1 MSGGVQTL
9 RAMFEQSSNASSP
22 DRGRSGDNSAG
33 IGEIPQR
40 PLSTVRTSFVKV
52 ERNGHSH
59 NQSGIRKD
67 INNESNTLQRNSVT
81 KESNKTNLLNTPM
94 TKSNVLVR
102 GAHENDRKNSKKLGE
117 KELETKGDEKS
128 RTGVTKAP
136 TMLNSLAKRPK
147 NVADKASLKTVSS
160 LSHSKTKK
168 SPMYPQKV
176 LPKSPATPS
185 RRTKEDKDP
194 VTNQNKVS
202 VSKTTSRN
210 LPNSPLESTPR
221 STGRMKSHA
230 SPSRMQSRFQK
241 PQPKSPTRPVKL
253 PASLTTQTASSSSK
267 VCRAVTKTE
276 TSHDTL
282 GKLQNP
288 SRSTRRLSISSRGSS
303 ALKGDISRPS
313 LGLGELSRKSSRQSL
328 VSHVATDES
337 FLARMMRPTT
347 SSASKSADKSLPIKQ
362 TKPISRPAT
371 KNGLRITTKAHTK
384 KSVTNSSISNGKKE
398 FIKIKVEEHCNPIII
413 STTIVS
419 PNHEN
424 VQTPSPICLKLDG
437 ENPVMPPQLI
447 EPVKSIEPSNDITQ
461 LETVTESRSFNFI
474 SNEEEKISQLPLTMK
489 PESSEEKNIED
500 YQELET
506 NSIGIKSTDPDKEI
520 YLETTNEKV
529 ENALDE
535 KALDPALLA
544 LESNQSK
551 ASKETETLIEAIPVE
566 ETKKVDLTVEI
577 DYNDQ
582 DHELVSEQSDVHK
595 AIAELEIQCSSKTT
609 SPVLDSKS
617 KLGGDEMLVTTESQQ
632 KSPIIKSPLAAI
644 RKVFKSDLAVPTAP
658 QPLSSPSH
666 HTTPRSG
673 SVNSLALDRSPI
685 CEDPED
691 IRAREEIAK
700 LNEALMMGAI

>member
-33 IGEIPQR
+33 IGETPQR

-67 INNESNTLQRNSVT
+67 ISNESNTLQRNSIT
-81 KESNKTNLLNTPM
+81 KESNKKNLLNTPII
-94 TKSNVLVR
+94 KSNVLVR
-102 GAHENDRKNSKKLGE
+102 GAHENDRKNSKKLE

-128 RTGVTKAP
+128 RTSVTKSP
-136 TMLNSLAKRPK
+136 TTLNSLAKRPK
-147 NVADKASLKTVSS
+147 NVVDKASLKTVSS

-168 SPMYPQKV
+168 SPMYPQNV

-185 RRTKEDKDP
+185 RRTQEDKDP
-194 VTNQNKVS
+194 ITKQNKVS
-202 VSKTTSRN
+202 VTKTSSRN
-210 LPNSPLESTPR
+210 LPNSPKESTPR

-230 SPSRMQSRFQK
+230 SPSRIQSRFQK
-241 PQPKSPTRPVKL
+241 PQPKSPTKPVKL
-253 PASLTTQTASSSSK
+253 PTSLTTQTASSSSK
-267 VCRAVTKTE
+267 VSRAVTKTE

-288 SRSTRRLSISSRGSS
+288 SRSSRRLSISSRGSS
-303 ALKGDISRPS
+303 ALKGDNSRPS

-347 SSASKSADKSLPIKQ
+347 SSASKSAEKPLPIKQ
-362 TKPISRPAT
+362 IKPVSRPAT
-371 KNGLRITTKAHTK
+371 KNGLRITTKAQTK
-384 KSVTNSSISNGKKE
+384 KSVTNSSITNGRKE

-419 PNHEN
+419 PGHEN
-424 VQTPSPICLKLDG
+424 VKTPSPTCLKLDK
-437 ENPVMPPQLI
+437 ETPVMPPQLI
-447 EPVKSIEPSNDITQ
+447 QSIKSTEPSNETIQ
-461 LETVTESRSFNFI
+461 PETVTKSCSFNFI
-474 SNEEEKISQLPLTMK
+474 SNEEENISQLSVTMK
-489 PESSEEKNIED
+489 SESSEEKEIEGD
-500 YQELET
+500 QELET
-506 NSIGIKSTDPDKEI
+506 NSISIKSADLDKEI
-520 YLETTNEKV
+520 YLETTNKIIG
-529 ENALDE
+529 NPLDE
-535 KALDPALLA
+535 KTPDPTLLA
-544 LESNQSK
+544 VESNQSE
-551 ASKETETLIEAIPVE
+551 ASKETETCIEAIPVD

-577 DYNDQ
+577 DNNDQ
-582 DHELVSEQSDVHK
+582 DHELVSEELTIHK
-595 AIAELEIQCSSKTT
+595 ATTELEIQCSSKTT
-609 SPVLDSKS
+609 SPVLESKS
-617 KLGGDEMLVTTESQQ
+617 QLDGEEMIVKTEPQQ

-644 RKVFKSDLAVPTAP
+644 RKVFKADLAVPTTS
-658 QPLSSPSH
+658 QPPSSPSH
-666 HTTPRSG
+666 HTIPNSG
-673 SVNSLALDRSPI
+673 SINSLALDRSPI

-700 LNEALMMGAI
+700 LNEALMMGAH